1 MKISL
6 VMITK
11 NEERNI
17 KKSLLSVIDL
27 VDEMII
33 VDSGSDDKTVEIA
46 KQFGA
51 VIKERVFDSFTNQK
65 NYALSLAANEWV
77 LHLDA
82 DEFVSSDLKE
92 EIKQTLENTGYD
104 AFYLTRN
111 NFFLGR
117 RMKYAGL
124 ACEKRL
130 RLAKKSLSKYTG
142 GLIHEEL
149 VVNGQTGYMKNAFEH
164 HPYPTLDNFF
174 TKFDQYTTLG
184 AMKMYERNKKFHI
197 VHIVFRPI
205 LEFFKRY
212 IFRLGFLDG
221 LEGFVWAVL
230 GTFYVFVKY
239 IKLWQL
245 EKNKNI

>member
-27 VDEMII
+27 VDEIII
-33 VDSGSDDKTVEIA
+33 VDSGSDDKTIEIA

-82 DEFVSSDLKE
+82 DEFVSSELKE
-92 EIKQTLENTGYD
+92 EIKNTLENTEYD

-124 ACEKRL
+124 ANEKRL
-130 RLAKKSLSKYTG
+130 RLAKKNLSKYTG

-149 VVNGQTGYMKNAFEH
+149 VVNGTTGYMKNLFYH
-164 HPYPTLDNFF
+164 HSYPTIDSFF
-174 TKFDQYTTLG
+174 AKFDQYTTLG
-184 AMKMYERNKKFHI
+184 AMKLYEQNKKFYI
-197 VHIVFRPI
+197 TDITFRPI
-205 LEFFKRY
+205 IEFFKRY
-212 IFRLGFLDG
+212 ILRLGFMDG
-221 LEGFVWAVL
+221 LEGLIWAMFGL
-230 GTFYVFVKY
+230 FSSFVKY
-239 IKLWQL
+239 IKLL
-245 EKNKNI
+245 ELWKNKK

>member
-27 VDEMII
+27 VDEII
-33 VDSGSDDKTVEIA
+33 ILDSGSDDKTVEIA

-51 VIKERVFDSFTNQK
+51 VVKERVFDSFTNQK

-82 DEFVSSDLKE
+82 DEFVSAELKE
-92 EIKQTLENTGYD
+92 EIKQNLENPGYD

-124 ACEKRL
+124 AEEKRL

-149 VVNGQTGYMKNAFEH
+149 VVNGKTGYMKNTFEH

-174 TKFDQYTTLG
+174 TKFDQYTALG

-197 VHIVFRPI
+197 VDVAFRPI
-205 LEFFKRY
+205 IEFFKRY
-212 IFRLGFLDG
+212 VFRLGFLDG
-221 LEGFVWAVL
+221 LEGFVWSVL
-230 GTFYVFVKY
+230 GAFYVFVKY

-245 EKNKNI
+245 EKNKKS